1 MEWALML
8 VIGNGK
14 SYLVTETNLKEL
26 YWTPYQQLAHLA
38 SAGEG
43 LSTGDIF
50 GTGTVT
56 SSVCYL
62 PLFHPSKVIF

>member
-1 MEWALML
+1 ML
-8 VIGNGK
+8 TCTGNGQ
-14 SYLVTETNLKEL
+14 SHVVTETNLKEL
-26 YWTPYQQLAHLA
+26 YWTPYQSLTHLT

-56 SSVCYL
+56 SAVRDLSPV
-62 PLFHPSKVIF
+62 